1 MTKLHNETAQKKM
14 QFNDDDDD
22 DDDDDDGDDDDDDR
36 LYVGLMSL
44 QANKGGVIF
53 FLLYTNT

>member
-1 MTKLHNETAQKKM
+1 M

-22 DDDDDDGDDDDDDR
+22 DDDDDDR

>member
-22 DDDDDDGDDDDDDR
+22 DDDDDDR